1 MLQQPQKH
9 VPVPGATSQ
18 SPAKAPPGPSG
29 VPPPRGARLL
39 ELLLLLPPAGAAPEK
54 GPKGCRGEKLG
65 GRGARAG
72 EGEQKGSK
80 EEACQACCCHE
91 ERWPQSQQRRCVP
104 LRVPL
109 CVPLPLQPH
118 GMGTGG
124 WQGAV
129 LSPGRGLW
137 CVGAVWSLQVPI
149 FHAVTAEPEASSP
162 VELSAVP
169 SQGQG
174 AEDKLQVGLASAPG
188 ALPALE
194 GLSKLGFVS
203 LEIGQALRCVC
214 LSSRT

>member
-18 SPAKAPPGPSG
+18 SSAKAPPGPSG

-54 GPKGCRGEKLG
+54 GPKGCRGEMLG

-72 EGEQKGSK
+72 EGEQEGSK

-109 CVPLPLQPH
+109 RVPPPLQPR
-118 GMGTGG
+118 GTGTGG

-137 CVGAVWSLQVPI
+137 CVGAVWTLQMPISTPSLQ
-149 FHAVTAEPEASSP
+149 
-162 VELSAVP
+162 
-169 SQGQG
+169 SQKQ
-174 AEDKLQVGLASAPG
+174 AARWSSAPCPRRG
-188 ALPALE
+188 RGQRTSCRWVWRRLQ
-194 GLSKLGFVS
+194 GLSRHSRGSPSLGLF
-203 LEIGQALRCVC
+203 LWRLGEL
-214 LSSRT
+214 